1 MIMTEFQFHDPHP
14 LTGALTAIR
23 DAIEWC
29 RPLLVDADPAMVPA
43 MLDTAAVASEITAIL
58 LHQAMPP
65 ADDEEPGVGEA
76 LERAGDL
83 AADAR
88 RHLVTGLNLMVGARA
103 ISANVAEGR

>member
-1 MIMTEFQFHDPHP
+1 MTDTQFQDPHS

-23 DAIEWC
+23 DAIGCC
-29 RPLLVDADPAMVPA
+29 RPLLGNADPAVVA
-43 MLDTAAVASEITAIL
+43 AVLDTAAATSEITAL
-58 LHQAMPP
+58 LLQQAMPP
-65 ADDEEPGVGEA
+65 ADDDEPGVGEA

-103 ISANVAEGR
+103 ITANIAENR